1 MVGAARLVAEKYS
14 DRENVAGS
22 RAAEL
27 PSLSAADVA
36 VLIPARNEETG
47 IAAAIVSVMRQVP
60 AENIHVIADGC
71 TDDTAEVA
79 REYGVNVLVLTP
91 ARGKAGGIETAVEHF
106 DFSRR
111 FRVLLIVDADTL
123 LDENYISRGL
133 PLLDDPAVG
142 AVAGYVYS
150 SWRPGELSTLGRLL
164 ISYRARLWAVMQSMK
179 YGQTWRYTDVTPI
192 VPGFASMYR
201 TEILPKM
208 ELNPPGVVIEDFN
221 MTFELRH
228 KRLGRVAFRPDV
240 FGVSQDPGNL
250 RDYYRQVTRWSLGFW
265 QTLRRHGLWC
275 SGFSAA
281 LLLLVVESVLAAVIS
296 ILISVALVVAAL
308 PSVPGG
314 TFLDWDWYSAFLGPL
329 QAALSPVDLLI
340 YVFVPDYL
348 LTVVVAI
355 WLRRPSLLIYGIG
368 FLFIRLIDATA
379 TLRGLYQLRSTRS
392 TGRWTS
398 PVRRPVKPPVL
409 VRTHRN
415 CAMASRTVAA
425 RSTSPSSEQG
435 RTATVPWWTARRNW
449 HEARLILRDTGL
461 ASAALVLAGA
471 LIVGGVP
478 LAVTLAAVILAL
490 STATAWIHR
499 RRPAHAA
506 PRRRIMSSSVRLPW

>member
-1 MVGAARLVAEKYS
+1 MHNWILLLLLGFSFPLWVMVGAARLVAEKYS
-14 DRENVAGS
+14 DREKVAGS

-60 AENIHVIADGC
+60 GENIHVIADGC

-91 ARGKAGGIETAVEHF
+91 ARGKAGGIEAAVEHF

-123 LDENYISRGL
+123 LDEHYISRGL

-164 ISYRARLWAVMQSMK
+164 VSYRTRLWAVMQSMK

-228 KRLGRVAFRPDV
+228 KRLGRA
-240 FGVSQDPGNL
+240 
-250 RDYYRQVTRWSLGFW
+250 
-265 QTLRRHGLWC
+265 
-275 SGFSAA
+275 
-281 LLLLVVESVLAAVIS
+281 
-296 ILISVALVVAAL
+296 
-308 PSVPGG
+308 
-314 TFLDWDWYSAFLGPL
+314 
-329 QAALSPVDLLI
+329 
-340 YVFVPDYL
+340 
-348 LTVVVAI
+348 
-355 WLRRPSLLIYGIG
+355 
-368 FLFIRLIDATA
+368 
-379 TLRGLYQLRSTRS
+379 
-392 TGRWTS
+392 
-398 PVRRPVKPPVL
+398 
-409 VRTHRN
+409 HR
-415 CAMASRTVAA
+415 
-425 RSTSPSSEQG
+425 SPSSVRPG
-435 RTATVPWWTARRNW
+435 RTR
-449 HEARLILRDTGL
+449 
-461 ASAALVLAGA
+461 SA
-471 LIVGGVP
+471 
-478 LAVTLAAVILAL
+478 
-490 STATAWIHR
+490 
-499 RRPAHAA
+499 
-506 PRRRIMSSSVRLPW
+506 